1 MKTGEARK
9 MVNSPHLIIIFP
21 FYGQLCGSDQFNLPP
36 SHHPSYSF
44 ILSFFMNYDD
54 DDDGGPRTTYGTKID
69 LGSIVTFCALF
80 SVIWI

>member
-36 SHHPSYSF
+36 HPTTPLF
-44 ILSFFMNYDD
+44 LSFFMMMMMVV
-54 DDDGGPRTTYGTKID
+54 
-69 LGSIVTFCALF
+69 LGQHTERKLT
-80 SVIWI
+80 

>member
-1 MKTGEARK
+1 MNIKTGEARK

-36 SHHPSYSF
+36 PYHPSVSF
-44 ILSFFMNYDD
+44 ILYD
-54 DDDGGPRTTYGTKID
+54 DDDGGGTRTTYGTKID